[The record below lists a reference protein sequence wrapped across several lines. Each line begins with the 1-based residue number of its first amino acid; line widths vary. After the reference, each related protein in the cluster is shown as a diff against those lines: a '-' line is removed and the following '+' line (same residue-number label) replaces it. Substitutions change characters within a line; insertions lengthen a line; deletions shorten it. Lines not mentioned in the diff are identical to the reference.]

1 MEHFGKVWDLLLVG
15 MYYEIKDYNKLYN
28 EIIRNSSSPSSCHLC
43 IFVSCLNIDALC
55 ATKMLSNLFKKQL
68 VQLQIVPIFG
78 YSELK
83 WNYEQIKDN
92 QSINS
97 IILVGFGGFID
108 IESFLDI
115 DPQEYRISNE
125 IDDEDAQMIDSEN
138 KRIGREEITYSRN
151 FYVLDA
157 HRPWNLDNLFG
168 SSIIKCLDDGSVE
181 EDSLNDV
188 KVAYQQ
194 LLMLEDEDNEE
205 ESGDLTDIDSEKE
218 EEEEEE
224 EEEEKV
230 FINVN
235 NKRPNPTDKEEENN
249 NNKDAEINLHKLSPK
264 QRKKQIHQ
272 YENLLE
278 EYYSQGTTIVN
289 SISSQVY
296 SLLSSIGETNLQQL
310 WLTII
315 GTTSLDTEYTAIYQ
329 RLFPILQDEVK
340 RLTPNEGT
348 NQSNVGKSSALK
360 NADTLTLE
368 LQPDYYLFL
377 LRYSSLYDSF
387 FYSNY
392 VNAKLSLWNENGKKR
407 LHKMFA
413 RMGIP
418 LTAAKESW
426 IYMDNNIK
434 RQLPMIFDRNLD
446 KFGLQD
452 ILRDGFVKTFG
463 YRGMISASEFV
474 EALNALLEVG
484 YSVNMDELSLAS
496 SNGNNSSNSNNT
508 NQQENEENNSNS
520 NNNSNMTNQGNDNKT
535 IRKKWVA
542 NFWLSWDA
550 LDNNKLDILKQGIEH
565 AKYLQKCIF
574 ETGVTILEKRLI
586 KHLRIYRLCVLQD
599 SPYLSLFENP
609 LTLLRLG
616 NWLIECCS
624 ETEEKQLLPMVLAS
638 LNEHND
644 TYLVAGLSPRYPR
657 GLDISTVKKPILNN
671 FSMAFQQIAE
681 QTGAQVRIDNFESSI
696 IEVQREDLSPFL
708 EKLTLSG
715 LL

>member
-1 MEHFGKVWDLLLVG
+1 

-92 QSINS
+92 LSINS

-115 DPQEYRISNE
+115 DPQEYKISSE
-125 IDDEDAQMIDSEN
+125 INNVNTDDEINVPDN
-138 KRIGREEITYSRN
+138 KNNQDEEMKYLRY

-168 SSIIKCLDDGSVE
+168 STMIKCLDDGSVE
-181 EDSLNDV
+181 EDSLNGV

-194 LLMLEDEDNEE
+194 LLMLEEDNNNDD
-205 ESGDLTDIDSEKE
+205 SDDDGDITDKDTE
-218 EEEEEE
+218 EEEED
-224 EEEEKV
+224 EKV

-235 NKRPNPTDKEEENN
+235 NKRTKSSEVEENKYT
-249 NNKDAEINLHKLSPK
+249 KDYIDLDKLPRK

-272 YENLLE
+272 YENILE
-278 EYYSQGTTIVN
+278 EYYSQGTTIAN

-329 RLFPILQDEVK
+329 RLFPILQDEVR

-348 NQSNVGKSSALK
+348 NYSNVGKSSALK

-418 LTAAKESW
+418 LNVAKESW
-426 IYMDNNIK
+426 IYMDNSIK

-446 KFGLQD
+446 KYGLQD

-463 YRGMISASEFV
+463 YCGMISASEFV

-484 YSVNMDELSLAS
+484 GSVNIEGSSSLLLSNNNNVS
-496 SNGNNSSNSNNT
+496 SNGNGNNM
-508 NQQENEENNSNS
+508 NQQGVEGREEKER
-520 NNNSNMTNQGNDNKT
+520 NNNIIVQGNDNKI
-535 IRKKWVA
+535 IRKKWVS

-550 LDNNKLDILKQGIEH
+550 LDNNKIDILKRGIEQ
-565 AKYLQKCIF
+565 AKYLQKCVF
-574 ETGVTILEKRLI
+574 ETGVTILEKKLI

-599 SPYLSLFENP
+599 GPYLSLFENP

-638 LNEHND
+638 LNERND

-657 GLDISTVKKPILNN
+657 GLNISTVKKPILNN

>member
-1 MEHFGKVWDLLLVG
+1 

-92 QSINS
+92 LSINS

-115 DPQEYRISNE
+115 DPQEYKISSE
-125 IDDEDAQMIDSEN
+125 INNVNTDDEINVPDN
-138 KRIGREEITYSRN
+138 KNNQDEEMKYLRY

-168 SSIIKCLDDGSVE
+168 STMIKCLDDGSVE
-181 EDSLNDV
+181 EDSLNGV

-194 LLMLEDEDNEE
+194 LLMLEEDNNNDD
-205 ESGDLTDIDSEKE
+205 SDDDGDVTDKDTE
-218 EEEEEE
+218 EEEED
-224 EEEEKV
+224 EKV

-235 NKRPNPTDKEEENN
+235 NKRTKSSEVEENKYT
-249 NNKDAEINLHKLSPK
+249 KDYIDLDKLPRK

-272 YENLLE
+272 YENILE
-278 EYYSQGTTIVN
+278 EYYSQGTTIAN

-329 RLFPILQDEVK
+329 RLFPILQDEVR

-348 NQSNVGKSSALK
+348 NYSNVGKSSALK

-418 LTAAKESW
+418 LNVAKESW
-426 IYMDNNIK
+426 IYMDNSIK

-446 KFGLQD
+446 KYGLQD

-463 YRGMISASEFV
+463 YCGMISASEFV

-484 YSVNMDELSLAS
+484 GSVNIEGSSSLLLSNNNNVS
-496 SNGNNSSNSNNT
+496 SNGNGNNM
-508 NQQENEENNSNS
+508 NQQGVEGREEKER
-520 NNNSNMTNQGNDNKT
+520 NNNIIVQGNDNKI
-535 IRKKWVA
+535 IRKKWVS

-550 LDNNKLDILKQGIEH
+550 LDNNKIDILKRGIEQ
-565 AKYLQKCIF
+565 AKYLQKCVF
-574 ETGVTILEKRLI
+574 ETGVTILEKKLI

-599 SPYLSLFENP
+599 GPYLSLFENP

-638 LNEHND
+638 LNERND

-657 GLDISTVKKPILNN
+657 GLNISTVKKPILNN

-696 IEVQREDLSPFL
+696 IEIQREDLSPFL

>member
-1 MEHFGKVWDLLLVG
+1 
-15 MYYEIKDYNKLYN
+15 MYYEIKDYNKIYN
-28 EIIRNSSSPSSCHLC
+28 EIIKNSSSPSSCHLC

-97 IILVGFGGFID
+97 IILIGFGGFID

-125 IDDEDAQMIDSEN
+125 ISDTATDEERNRSDN
-138 KRIGREEITYSRN
+138 KNTQHEEMEYSRY

-168 SSIIKCLDDGSVE
+168 STMIKCLDDGSVE
-181 EDSLNDV
+181 EDSLNNV

-194 LLMLEDEDNEE
+194 LLMLEEDNNNNEE
-205 ESGDLTDIDSEKE
+205 EEGEDGDITDKDSEDELEIVDGE
-218 EEEEEE
+218 EEEDD
-224 EEEEKV
+224 EKV

-235 NKRPNPTDKEEENN
+235 NKRSKPTEIGG
-249 NNKDAEINLHKLSPK
+249 NKSTEDHIDLNRLSRK

-315 GTTSLDTEYTAIYQ
+315 GTTSLDTEYTAIYR
-329 RLFPILQDEVK
+329 RLFPILQDEVR

-348 NQSNVGKSSALK
+348 NHSNVGKSSALK

-418 LTAAKESW
+418 LNVAKESW
-426 IYMDNNIK
+426 IYMDNGIK

-446 KFGLQD
+446 KYGLQD

-484 YSVNMDELSLAS
+484 DFVNMDGSSSSLL
-496 SNGNNSSNSNNT
+496 
-508 NQQENEENNSNS
+508 SNS
-520 NNNSNMTNQGNDNKT
+520 NNNTNSNGNDNNPLEENNNNNNTKN
-535 IRKKWVA
+535 IVEQEDGNKIVRKKWVS

-550 LDNNKLDILKQGIEH
+550 LDNNKMDILKRGIEH

-574 ETGVTILEKRLI
+574 ETGVAILEKKLI

-599 SPYLSLFENP
+599 GPYLPLFENP

-624 ETEEKQLLPMVLAS
+624 ETEEKQLLPMVLAA
-638 LNEHND
+638 LNEHTD

-657 GLDISTVKKPILNN
+657 GLDISTVKMPILNN

-696 IEVQREDLSPFL
+696 IEVQREDLAPFL

>member
-1 MEHFGKVWDLLLVG
+1 

-92 QSINS
+92 LSINS

-115 DPQEYRISNE
+115 DPQEYKISSE
-125 IDDEDAQMIDSEN
+125 INNVNTDDEINVPDN
-138 KRIGREEITYSRN
+138 KNNQDEEMKYLRY

-168 SSIIKCLDDGSVE
+168 STMIKCLDDGSVE
-181 EDSLNDV
+181 EDSLNGV

-194 LLMLEDEDNEE
+194 LLMLEEDNNNDD
-205 ESGDLTDIDSEKE
+205 SDDDDDITDKDTE
-218 EEEEEE
+218 EEEED
-224 EEEEKV
+224 EKV

-235 NKRPNPTDKEEENN
+235 NKRTKSSEVEENKYT
-249 NNKDAEINLHKLSPK
+249 KDYIDLDKLPRK

-272 YENLLE
+272 YENILE
-278 EYYSQGTTIVN
+278 EYYSQGTTIAN

-329 RLFPILQDEVK
+329 RLFPILQDEVR

-348 NQSNVGKSSALK
+348 NYSNVGKSSALK

-418 LTAAKESW
+418 LNVAKESW
-426 IYMDNNIK
+426 IYMDNSIK

-446 KFGLQD
+446 KYGLQD

-484 YSVNMDELSLAS
+484 GSVNIEGSSSLLLSNNNNVS
-496 SNGNNSSNSNNT
+496 SNGNGNNM
-508 NQQENEENNSNS
+508 NQQGVEGREEKER
-520 NNNSNMTNQGNDNKT
+520 NNNIIVQGNDNKI
-535 IRKKWVA
+535 IRKKWVS

-550 LDNNKLDILKQGIEH
+550 LDNNKIDILKRGIEQ
-565 AKYLQKCIF
+565 AKYLQKCVF
-574 ETGVTILEKRLI
+574 ETGVTILEKKLI

-599 SPYLSLFENP
+599 GPYLSLFENP

-638 LNEHND
+638 LNERND

-657 GLDISTVKKPILNN
+657 GLNISTVKKPILNN

>member
-1 MEHFGKVWDLLLVG
+1 

-92 QSINS
+92 LSINS

-115 DPQEYRISNE
+115 DPQEYKISSE
-125 IDDEDAQMIDSEN
+125 INNVNTDDEINVPDN
-138 KRIGREEITYSRN
+138 KNNQDEEMKYLRY

-168 SSIIKCLDDGSVE
+168 STMIKCLDDGSVE
-181 EDSLNDV
+181 EDSLNGV

-194 LLMLEDEDNEE
+194 LLMLEEDNNNDD
-205 ESGDLTDIDSEKE
+205 SDDDGDITDKDTE
-218 EEEEEE
+218 EEEED
-224 EEEEKV
+224 EKV

-235 NKRPNPTDKEEENN
+235 NKRTKSSEVEENKYT
-249 NNKDAEINLHKLSPK
+249 KDYIDLDKLPRK

-272 YENLLE
+272 YENILE
-278 EYYSQGTTIVN
+278 EYYSQGTTIAN

-329 RLFPILQDEVK
+329 RLFPILQDEVR

-348 NQSNVGKSSALK
+348 NYSNVGKSSALK

-418 LTAAKESW
+418 LNVAKESW
-426 IYMDNNIK
+426 IYMDNSIK

-446 KFGLQD
+446 KYGLQD

-463 YRGMISASEFV
+463 YCGMISASEFV

-484 YSVNMDELSLAS
+484 GSVNIEGSSSLLLSNNNNVS
-496 SNGNNSSNSNNT
+496 SNGNGNNM
-508 NQQENEENNSNS
+508 NQQGVEGREEKER
-520 NNNSNMTNQGNDNKT
+520 NNNIIVQGNDNKI
-535 IRKKWVA
+535 IRKKWVS

-550 LDNNKLDILKQGIEH
+550 LDNNKIDILKRGIEQ
-565 AKYLQKCIF
+565 AKYLQKCVF
-574 ETGVTILEKRLI
+574 ETGVTILEKKLI

-599 SPYLSLFENP
+599 GPYLSLFENP

-638 LNEHND
+638 LNERND

-657 GLDISTVKKPILNN
+657 GLNISTVKKPILNN

-696 IEVQREDLSPFL
+696 IEIQREDLSPFL

>member
-1 MEHFGKVWDLLLVG
+1 

-115 DPQEYRISNE
+115 DPQEYKISNE
-125 IDDEDAQMIDSEN
+125 INNVNTDDKINVPDN
-138 KRIGREEITYSRN
+138 KNNQDEEMKYLRY
-151 FYVLDA
+151 FYILDA

-168 SSIIKCLDDGSVE
+168 STMIKCLDDGSVE

-188 KVAYQQ
+188 KVAYKQ
-194 LLMLEDEDNEE
+194 LLMLEEDNNNDD
-205 ESGDLTDIDSEKE
+205 SDDDGDITDKDTE
-218 EEEEEE
+218 EEEED
-224 EEEEKV
+224 EKV

-235 NKRPNPTDKEEENN
+235 NKRTKSSEVEENKYT
-249 NNKDAEINLHKLSPK
+249 KDHVDLDKLPRK

-272 YENLLE
+272 YENVLE

-329 RLFPILQDEVK
+329 RLFPILQDEVR

-348 NQSNVGKSSALK
+348 NYSNVGKSSALK

-418 LTAAKESW
+418 LNVAKESW
-426 IYMDNNIK
+426 IYMDNSIK

-446 KFGLQD
+446 KYGLQD

-484 YSVNMDELSLAS
+484 YSVNIDGSSSLLLSNNNNIS
-496 SNGNNSSNSNNT
+496 SNGNGNSM
-508 NQQENEENNSNS
+508 NQQGVEGREEEEG
-520 NNNSNMTNQGNDNKT
+520 NNNNIIVQGNDNKI
-535 IRKKWVA
+535 IRKKWVS

-550 LDNNKLDILKQGIEH
+550 LDNNKIDILKRGIEQ
-565 AKYLQKCIF
+565 AKYLQKCVF
-574 ETGVTILEKRLI
+574 ETGVAILEKKLI

-657 GLDISTVKKPILNN
+657 GLNISTVKKPILNN